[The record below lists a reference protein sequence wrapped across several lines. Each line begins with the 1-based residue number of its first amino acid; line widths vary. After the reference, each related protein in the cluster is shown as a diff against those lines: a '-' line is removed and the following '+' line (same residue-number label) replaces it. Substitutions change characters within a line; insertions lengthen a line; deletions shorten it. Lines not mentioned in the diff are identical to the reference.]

1 VVVADDAPSGAFEL
15 VGHSPLNNR
24 GMNAALGVHGDYVY
38 VGSRTDA
45 KLENANGAG
54 VLVVDVSK
62 PDAPEVVKEIGPPNE
77 ANPGETSREMRVWR
91 SQDLLLVMN
100 LYSNCGEIHGC
111 TPTEAADN
119 FRFYDISGKNAA
131 DPKLV
136 ATYEPSVDPHEF
148 YLWEDPKNPKRAL
161 LFLSTPGGGQT
172 QLMVTDISNYKKEKF
187 PEIGKYS
194 FAAGEPGN
202 DNRLHS
208 FAVSPDGK
216 TGYLAYLEAGFLVLD
231 TSEIAA
237 GAKKPEV
244 TVLTDPKD
252 APKWPEAPGPG
263 IHSAVPFFGR
273 DFVMTTDEV
282 YGEALR
288 PLNAGGCPWGWAK
301 FLDVRNPA
309 KPKVISEFKLPQN
322 EESYCALPEVH
333 EFAPRSQHPMSSF
346 AAHNPTLTKNLAVL
360 TWHAGGLQAINISNP
375 AKPTQAAEYL
385 PLERGA
391 ILVETELAQEP
402 RPGPEPPLERR
413 DDRIRLRDPGARRA
427 HAREAPGSIRAKQ
440 EDARLVRVPDGADE
454 LHGTTRPRTSPS
466 GSPRRTTSSPS
477 SRNVRSLPSS
487 SRTGSAPFRVSSIRL
502 PSLPRSAPE
511 IVPDAITSPARM
523 LAPFTVACAS
533 CCGIVQ

>member
-1 VVVADDAPSGAFEL
+1 MRKVLLGVAAALVAAALPATAGPLGPRVVVADDAPKGAFEL

-45 KLENANGAG
+45 KANNANGSG

-62 PDAPEVVKEIGPPNE
+62 PDAPEIVKEIGPPDE
-77 ANPGETSREMRVWR
+77 ANSGETSREMRVWR

-100 LYSNCGEIHGC
+100 LFSNCGEIHAC
-111 TPTEAADN
+111 TPTGGADN

-172 QLMVTDISNYKKEKF
+172 QLMVTDISGYKKEKF
-187 PEIGKYS
+187 REVGKYS

-231 TSEIAA
+231 TSEIVK
-237 GAKKPEV
+237 GVKKPQV
-244 TVLTDPKD
+244 TLRTDPKD

-288 PLNAGGCPWGWAK
+288 AINAGGCPWGWAK
-301 FLDVRNPA
+301 FLSVKDPA
-309 KPKVISEFKLPQN
+309 KPKVISEYKLPQN
-322 EESYCALPEVH
+322 EESYCALPEAH
-333 EFAPRSQHPMSSF
+333 EALPRSQHPMSSF

-360 TWHAGGLQAINISNP
+360 TWHAGGLQAIDISNP
-375 AKPTQAAEYL
+375 AKPVQAAEYL
-385 PLERGA
+385 PD
-391 ILVETELAQEP
+391 
-402 RPGPEPPLERR
+402 PLPFV
-413 DDRIRLRDPGARRA
+413 L
-427 HAREAPGSIRAKQ
+427 Q
-440 EDARLVRVPDGADE
+440 EDPVLSSGQDKVVMWSFPIIQDGLIYVTDVRNGLYILKYKGPFANEISSVDFLEGNSNQGAA
-454 LHGTTRPRTSPS
+454 LKL
-466 GSPRRTTSSPS
+466 
-477 SRNVRSLPSS
+477 SR
-487 SRTGSAPFRVSSIRL
+487 
-502 PSLPRSAPE
+502 
-511 IVPDAITSPARM
+511 
-523 LAPFTVACAS
+523 
-533 CCGIVQ
+533 

>member
-1 VVVADDAPSGAFEL
+1 MRKVLLAVAVALVVAALPATARPLIPNVVVADDAPSGAFEL

-24 GMNAALGVHGDYVY
+24 GMNAALAVHGDYAY

-45 KLENANGAG
+45 KLQNANGAG

-77 ANPGETSREMRVWR
+77 GNEGETSREMRIWH
-91 SQDLLLVMN
+91 SQEILMVMN
-100 LYSNCGEIHGC
+100 LGSNCGQIHAC
-111 TPTEAADN
+111 SPNTVEDN
-119 FRFYDISGKNAA
+119 FRFYDISGKHAA

-136 ATYEPSVDPHEF
+136 AEYKPSVDPHEF

-172 QLMVTDISNYKKEKF
+172 QLMVTDISNYRKKKF
-187 PEIGKYS
+187 VEVGKYS

-244 TVLTDPKD
+244 FLRTDPKD
-252 APKWPEAPGPG
+252 APRWPEAPGPG

-288 PLNAGGCPWGWAK
+288 ALNAGGCPWGWAK
-301 FLDVRNPA
+301 FIDVRNPA

-322 EESYCALPEVH
+322 EESYCALPETH
-333 EFAPRSQHPMSSF
+333 PTAPRSQHPMSSF
-346 AAHNPTLTKNLAVL
+346 AAHNPTLTENLAVL
-360 TWHAGGLQAINISNP
+360 TWHAGGLQAIDISNP
-375 AKPTQAAEYL
+375 AKPTQAAEFKPDPL
-385 PLERGA
+385 PYVL
-391 ILVETELAQEP
+391 
-402 RPGPEPPLERR
+402 
-413 DDRIRLRDPGARRA
+413 
-427 HAREAPGSIRAKQ
+427 Q
-440 EDARLVRVPDGADE
+440 EDPVLSSGQDKVVMWSFPVIQDGLIYVVDVRNG
-454 LHGTTRPRTSPS
+454 LYI
-466 GSPRRTTSSPS
+466 
-477 SRNVRSLPSS
+477 LKY
-487 SRTGSAPFRVSSIRL
+487 TGKFASEISSIDFL
-502 PSLPRSAPE
+502 EGNSNQG
-511 IVPDAITSPARM
+511 DALKLAR
-523 LAPFTVACAS
+523 
-533 CCGIVQ
+533 